1 MDTDLT
7 ENPVVFFDGRFVPLA
22 EARVSVL
29 THALQYGTAVFDG
42 IRGYWNAEQQE
53 LFLLRPLEHYDRWR
67 ANSGILRIGVGLS
80 SRRLCQITAE
90 LVRRNRFCTDV
101 YVRPLAYKSAQRIG
115 IAPDDR
121 DALSIVVM
129 PFGSYLDSSRGL
141 QAGIVSWRRIEDNA
155 IPARGKISGS
165 YVNSVLASDEA
176 RRNGYDEGI
185 FLTESGHVSE
195 GASCNVFLVR
205 KGKLITP
212 GAAENVLEGIT
223 RSRVME
229 LARRELK
236 IEVVERPV
244 SRSELYVCDEVFF
257 CGTAVE
263 MAPVV
268 GVDRRPVGSGEPG
281 PVTTELRRLY
291 QAATRGRLPAYDANW
306 LVPVYHPAAL
316 DRVA

>member
-1 MDTDLT
+1 MDADMT
-7 ENPVVFFDGRFVPLA
+7 ENPIVFFDGRFVPLA

-53 LFLLRPLEHYDRWR
+53 LFLLRPLEHYDRWG
-67 ANSGILRIGVGLS
+67 ANCGILRIGVGLS

-90 LVRRNRFCTDV
+90 LVRRNRYCTDV

-115 IAPDDR
+115 IAPDGR
-121 DALSIVVM
+121 DGLSIVVL
-129 PFGSYLDSSRGL
+129 PFGGYLDSGRGL
-141 QAGIVSWRRIEDNA
+141 QAGVVSWRRIEDNA

-205 KGKLITP
+205 QGTLITP
-212 GAAENVLEGIT
+212 GVGENIFEGLT
-223 RSRVME
+223 RSAVME

-244 SRSELYVCDEVFF
+244 SRSELYVCDEVFVS
-257 CGTAVE
+257 GTAVE

-291 QAATRGRLPAYDANW
+291 QAATRGRLPAYANW